1 MPLSAAVG
9 FLVSDYQKG
18 QGSVSVYNIPSLS
31 PTLFKKKKTIVPLRA
46 LKTNWLLQTGGAKIQ
61 LCMYVCVRVCT
72 YMHVVG
78 DRTKQPIPAR
88 RTFTIAI
95 LN

>member
-31 PTLFKKKKTIVPLRA
+31 PTLFKKTKTIVPLRA
-46 LKTNWLLQTGGAKIQ
+46 LKTNWLLKIGGKNTV
-61 LCMYVCVRVCT
+61 VCVCVCM

-78 DRTKQPIPAR
+78 DRTKKPIPAR